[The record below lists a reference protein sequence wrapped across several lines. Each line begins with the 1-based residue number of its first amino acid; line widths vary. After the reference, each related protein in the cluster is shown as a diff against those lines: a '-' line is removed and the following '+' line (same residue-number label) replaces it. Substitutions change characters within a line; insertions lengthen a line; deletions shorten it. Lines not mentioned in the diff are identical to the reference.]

1 MTLRWMMALA
11 LMPACLPQAADAPA
25 RPGVLIELFTSEGCS
40 SCPPADDLLAKIDQ
54 IGQQNGTA
62 LVVLSEHVDYWNSD
76 GWTDPYSSAEF
87 SKRQQRYAQRFSD
100 LGVFTPEMI
109 VDGESAFV
117 GSDGRKAEQEIMKAI
132 AGATPDVQIAD
143 AARGADGS
151 VSFLVTAR
159 GKKGT
164 RVMVALADARAAT
177 QVRRGENAGRTLSH
191 VAVVRELREAGRIG
205 KDGEYRQTV
214 RFAVPPGAGKAGLR
228 VIAFET
234 QGEEGK
240 VLGAAEAPL

>member
-1 MTLRWMMALA
+1 MTLRWMIALA
-11 LMPACLPQAADAPA
+11 LAPACLLEAADPPA
-25 RPGVLIELFTSEGCS
+25 QPGVLIELFTSEGCS
-40 SCPPADDLLAKIDQ
+40 SCPPADDLLARIDK
-54 IGQQNGTA
+54 IGQQNGAA

-132 AGATPDVQIAD
+132 AGATPDVQIAG

-164 RVMVALADARAAT
+164 RVMVALADARDAT
-177 QVRRGENAGRTLSH
+177 QVRRGENAGKTLSH

-228 VIAFET
+228 VIAFES

>member
-11 LMPACLPQAADAPA
+11 LAPACLLQAADAPA

-40 SCPPADDLLAKIDQ
+40 SCPPADQLLERIDK
-54 IGQQNGTA
+54 IGQQNGAA
-62 LVVLSEHVDYWNSD
+62 LIVLSEHVDYWNSD

-87 SKRQQRYAQRFSD
+87 SKRQQHYAQRFSD

-117 GSDGRKAEQEIMKAI
+117 GSDGRKAEQEIRKAI
-132 AGATPDVQIAD
+132 AEATPDVGITGV
-143 AARGADGS
+143 ARGADGS
-151 VSFLVTAR
+151 VSFLLTAH

-164 RVMVALADARAAT
+164 HVMVALADARDAT
-177 QVRRGENAGRTLSH
+177 QVSRGENAGRTLSH
-191 VAVVRELREAGRIG
+191 VAVARLLREAGRIG

-214 RFAVPPGAGKAGLR
+214 RLAVPPGAGKDGLR
-228 VIAFET
+228 IVAFESH
-234 QGEEGK
+234 GEEGK
-240 VLGAAEAPL
+240 ILGAAEATL